1 MRSRALSG
9 GDRLTDALVADAQA
23 RLLARIDGTAPEMR
37 PAFPHAAD
45 SETGRWEAKA
55 GGAWTDGF
63 WVGLCWLAYRLTKA
77 DRYRDWGL
85 EWAARLR
92 GRERTMTHDIG
103 FLFQY
108 AAVLGWETTR
118 EAMLRELGLACAD
131 RLVAMSHLAARV
143 IPVGAHAEVSSGLD
157 DVTIDC
163 MMNLQVLWWAA
174 RETEIAR
181 YREVAV
187 AHAERTFAWHVRPD
201 GSCLQSV
208 HFDPATGHPVKK
220 HTHQGYADDGCWSRG
235 LAWCAYGFVEAFRAT
250 GREDFLAIARNA
262 VEYHMRRT
270 PLDPVTFNDYDDPRI
285 PQAPR
290 DTSAAAILASSAL
303 ALEEAGAGPAGRY
316 RDEAGRIVAA
326 LAAGYLTPLGPDD
339 RRPPGMLLH
348 GCYNPYTGEAPDHE
362 LIWGDYFL
370 LEALARWQGR

>member
-1 MRSRALSG
+1 MSAARSAPALPG
-9 GDRLTDALVADAQA
+9 ADLVAGAQA
-23 RLLARIDGTAPEMR
+23 RLLARIDRTAREMR

-45 SETGRWEAKA
+45 PETGRWEAKP

-63 WVGLCWLAYRLTKA
+63 WVGLCWLAHRLTGA

-92 GRERTMTHDIG
+92 GREQSKTHDIG
-103 FLFQY
+103 FLFEY
-108 AAVLGWETTR
+108 AAVRGWQTVR
-118 EAMLRELGLACAD
+118 APMLRELGLACAE
-131 RLVAMSHLAARV
+131 RLVAMWHPAARV

-174 RETEIAR
+174 GETGDAR
-181 YREVAV
+181 YREVAL
-187 AHAERTFAWHVRPD
+187 AHAERTAAWHVRPD
-201 GSCLQSV
+201 GSCVQSV
-208 HFDPATGHPVKK
+208 HFDPATGEPVKK
-220 HTHQGYADDGCWSRG
+220 HTHQGFADGACWSRG
-235 LAWCAYGFVEAFRAT
+235 VGWSAYGFVEAYRAT
-250 GREDFLAIARNA
+250 ARPEFLAIARNA
-262 VEYHMRRT
+262 LEYHMLRT
-270 PLDPVTFNDYDDPRI
+270 PADPVTFNDYDDPRI
-285 PQAPR
+285 PEAPR

-303 ALEEAGAGPAGRY
+303 AVEAVTPAPSGRY
-316 RDEAGRIVAA
+316 RAEAGRILAA
-326 LAAGYLTPLGPDD
+326 LITGYLTPLGPGE

-370 LEALARWQGR
+370 LEALARWQGQA